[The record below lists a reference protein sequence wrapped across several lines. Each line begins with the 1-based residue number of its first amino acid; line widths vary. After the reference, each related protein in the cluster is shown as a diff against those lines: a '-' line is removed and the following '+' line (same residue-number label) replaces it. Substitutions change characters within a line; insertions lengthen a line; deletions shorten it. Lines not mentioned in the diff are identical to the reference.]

1 MILFCVVSALILI
14 YCSFEL
20 VDEFVENLFEVDEEV
35 NSSRFI
41 QVIPHLS
48 AETYELVEDF
58 EYMIIH

>member
-1 MILFCVVSALILI
+1 MILVCVVSALIFI
-14 YCSFEL
+14 YCSFGL

-35 NSSRFI
+35 NLEEFI

-48 AETYELVEDF
+48 TETYELVEDF